1 MAKYVKP
8 ELLNLVWASDAL
20 PADKPSPDSSGEFSG
35 AGITVDIAEGWT
47 QVKPPYEVENW
58 IQNQQS
64 QFNAYINQL
73 GVPEWDTDTEYQAGK
88 SYVQGSDNRI
98 YKCILT
104 HSGRNPASGNPS
116 YWELFEGNRQA
127 TTTTRGTVELATDA
141 EAVTG
146 TSDSLAVTPSGLK
159 AGIDASVVDA
169 SESAKGVIE
178 IATQIETNSG
188 SDDTR
193 AVTPK
198 KMRFG
203 VAMSLGTNGYLA
215 LPSWLGG
222 VVLLWGQFNTGT
234 IPNETVGTHTFSTAF
249 PTECFQVI
257 LGSVAGNVDGDTTEG
272 FCVTSTSRTGF
283 DWTSFYRA
291 RDNSFGAV
299 RYFAIG
305 R

>member
-1 MAKYVKP
+1 MPKYVKP

-35 AGITVDIAEGWT
+35 AGITVDVAEGWT

-73 GVPEWDTDTEYQAGK
+73 GVPEWDTDTEYQSGK

-127 TTTTRGTVELATDA
+127 TTTARGTVELATTA
-141 EAVTG
+141 EAQAG
-146 TSDSLAVTPSGLK
+146 TSDSLAVTPSAL
-159 AGIDASVVDA
+159 ASRTA
-169 SESAKGVIE
+169 TESRTGVIE
-178 IATQIETNSG
+178 IATQSETNNG

-198 KMRFG
+198 KMRWG
-203 VAMSLGTNGYLA
+203 VSFSKGTNSAHLA

-222 VVLLWGQFNTGT
+222 FIIQAGLVPNFPDNTEQNVSL
-234 IPNETVGTHTFSTAF
+234 PMTFSSNMVSVTASLSTLKNGSSYINTVAVK
-249 PTECFQVI
+249 PNG
-257 LGSVAGNVDGDTTEG
+257 LGSITIKSEYGTDSQETKDVHWIA
-272 FCVTSTSRTGF
+272 
-283 DWTSFYRA
+283 
-291 RDNSFGAV
+291 FGW
-299 RYFAIG
+299 
-305 R
+305 